1 MARYR
6 TQGRVRRQIQELF
19 KGDVGGIA
27 GLLSA
32 EQVRHAVEAQGLR
45 FRDCL
50 FTPWITLWTFLAQVL
65 SPDGSCREA
74 VARLALMDVLLKAI
88 SRHRVGD
95 RPDRYEPRAV
105 KRRAKPV
112 ALLTVPRE
120 QARKRLAKSG
130 KTKC

>member
-6 TQGRVRRQIQELF
+6 TQGRVRRQIQELLQ
-19 KGDVGGIA
+19 GDVGGIA

-32 EQVRHAVEAQGLR
+32 EQGGQPVEAPGLR

-74 VARLALMDVLLKAI
+74 VVRLALMDVLLKAI

-105 KRRAKPV
+105 KRKG
-112 ALLTVPRE
+112 
-120 QARKRLAKSG
+120 QAGR
-130 KTKC
+130 